1 MSATETFDAAKARPL
16 WHRIVVRPESV
27 TLLLLIGAVFVSAW
41 LSPFFADLRFVLES
55 ATFYIEFGIIA
66 LMLTLVVVS
75 GEIDLSVAATMA
87 LSACLFGIA
96 HRAGLGMP
104 VAILIGLGS
113 GALMGLFNGVLVTV
127 FRLPSIIATIGTM
140 TLYRGIAQVIAGDR
154 SVGGFPDWFV
164 GIDFIAVGIVP
175 VPVIV
180 FVVLAILLGLVLGS
194 TLFGRQIYQ
203 TGTNPIAARH
213 AGIRVDRLKMILF
226 TASGLTS
233 AVGGLLMASRLGVVR
248 YDLATGG
255 ELQVVLIV
263 MLGGTYIFGGRG
275 TIAGTFLALWLLIII
290 QTGMT
295 VANIAIEAQL
305 TVLGLLLILAI
316 ISANAIYAGGRR

>member
-1 MSATETFDAAKARPL
+1 VSTVETFDAAKPRPL
-16 WHRIVVRPESV
+16 WHRVVVRPEMV
-27 TLLLLIGAVFVSAW
+27 TLLLLIIAIFASAW
-41 LSPFFADLRFVLES
+41 LSPYFADLRFVLES

-66 LMLTLVVVS
+66 LMLTLVVVA

-104 VAILIGLGS
+104 VAVLIALGS

-154 SVGGFPDWFV
+154 SVGGFPSWFV
-164 GIDFIAVGIVP
+164 GIDFIAIGIVP
-175 VPVIV
+175 IPVII
-180 FVVLAILLGLVLGS
+180 FTVLAIILGIVLGG

-203 TGTNPIAARH
+203 TGTNPVAARH
-213 AGIRVDRLKMILF
+213 AGIRVDRLKMVLF
-226 TASGLTS
+226 IASGVTS
-233 AVGGLLMASRLGVVR
+233 AIGGLSMASRRGVVR
-248 YDLATGG
+248 YDLATCG

-295 VANIAIEAQL
+295 VANIAIDAQL

-316 ISANAIYAGGRR
+316 ISANAIYAGRRQ